1 MELFKL
7 GDDLDDEILISI
19 DDFILLLLAEVN
31 IEFLQLL
38 AQNIPVRNAT
48 KSWIWCRQFFKSR
61 REIRRDVFYYIV
73 HEHTV

>member
-7 GDDLDDEILISI
+7 GDDLNDEILISI
-19 DDFILLLLAEVN
+19 DDFILLLLAEAN

-48 KSWIWCRQFFKSR
+48 KS
-61 REIRRDVFYYIV
+61 
-73 HEHTV
+73 